1 MNKQLLDLYTDYL
14 LSSFGQTTAT
24 GLSQLTKGE
33 ISHDE
38 ITRLLNSERTSGA
51 QLWHYVKG
59 FVRTV
64 ERADGVLII
73 DDSIEEK
80 PYTDENEIICW
91 HWDHSKNRNVK
102 GINFVSALYYS
113 QERSIPVGYELVA
126 KTEHYLDE
134 KSGQMKRRSPVTKN
148 EYARQLIQQALVNR
162 IPFAY
167 VLADI
172 WFASAENMRFIKG
185 ELKKEFILAIKENRK
200 VALSLED
207 KQQGRYQRIDA
218 LDMPDNSS
226 RLVFLEGVVFPL
238 LLVKQL
244 FTNDDGSTG
253 LRYLVSSDLSLD
265 FDQAT
270 TIFQKRWKVEL
281 YHRSLKQNAALAKSP
296 TRTVTTQ
303 TNHFF
308 ASLCAFVKLERLA
321 QATRRNHYALKS
333 SLYIR
338 ALRSA
343 FDELLNLKNAFPLAT
358 LA

>member
-1 MNKQLLDLYTDYL
+1 MDKQLLDLYTDYL
-14 LSSFGQTTAT
+14 ISSFGKTTAT
-24 GLSQLTKGE
+24 GLSQLVKGE

-38 ITRLLNSERTSGA
+38 ITRLLNSERAMGA
-51 QLWHYVKG
+51 QLWQYVKP

-64 ERADGVLII
+64 ERDDGVLII

-113 QERSIPVGYELVA
+113 QTVSLPVGFEIVA
-126 KTEHYLDE
+126 KTEEYLDE
-134 KSGQMKRRSPVTKN
+134 KSGQRKRRSPVTKN
-148 EYARQLIQQALVNR
+148 ELARRLIGDAVKHQ
-162 IPFAY
+162 ICFAY

-172 WFASAENMRFIKG
+172 WFASAENMNFIKQ
-185 ELKKEFILAIKENRK
+185 EQQQEFILALKENRK
-200 VALSLED
+200 VALSQED
-207 KQQGRYQRIDA
+207 KLHGRYLRLDA
-218 LDMPDNSS
+218 LDMPDNST
-226 RLVFLEGVVFPL
+226 RIIFLEGVPFPL

-244 FTNDDGSTG
+244 FTNDDDSHG
-253 LRYLVSSDLSLD
+253 LRYLVSSDIRLD
-265 FDQAT
+265 FGQAT
-270 TIFQKRWKVEL
+270 TIFQKRWKVEV

-308 ASLCAFVKLERLA
+308 ASLCAFVKLERLTL
-321 QATRRNHYALKS
+321 ATRRNHYALKS
-333 SLYIR
+333 SLYIL

-343 FDELLNLKNAFPLAT
+343 FDELLSLKQAFPQVTSA
-358 LA
+358 